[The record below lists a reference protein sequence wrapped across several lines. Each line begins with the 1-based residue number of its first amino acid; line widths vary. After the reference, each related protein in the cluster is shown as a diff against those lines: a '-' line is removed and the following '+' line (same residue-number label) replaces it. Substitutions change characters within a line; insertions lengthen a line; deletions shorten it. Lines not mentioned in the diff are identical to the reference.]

1 MKLHN
6 LRPGKFCNIEK
17 GRTNKSLPIAVGRR
31 QNVVSPWLVGELMG
45 VRGVDVSLKKS
56 KG

>member
-1 MKLHN
+1 MKLRN
-6 LRPGKFCNIEK
+6 LRPGKFCNIKK
-17 GRTNKSLPIAVGRR
+17 GRTNKSLPIAVGVR

-56 KG
+56 K